1 MFFPLGT
8 RDLPSAP
15 PLRRL
20 IGPSFILLG
29 LGLGSGEL
37 ILWPYLTS
45 NYGLGL
51 VWAIVI
57 GVTIQFFI
65 NMEVERYALIYGES
79 IFVGFARWLRVLPFW
94 FIITTFLGFGWPGIG
109 FAGASLLSRSLGGI
123 DPRWVAV
130 ASFIAVGLILS
141 LGHQLYKTVETLQK
155 YLILIGTPA
164 ILLLTLYLTRGTDWQ
179 ALAGG
184 LIGRGPG
191 YSFLPPGIPLATFL
205 GALAFSGAGGNL
217 NLAQSYYVRDKGY
230 GMGKFSPPLKSIFAS
245 RGRTEYS
252 LTGNTFPLTAVN
264 LTRFSRWWK
273 AVNLEHFL
281 IFWVLGLVTMLTL
294 ALLAY
299 TTAFGRPDN
308 PSGINF
314 VLNEA
319 KFIGQNT
326 LPLLSPVFLIITG
339 LMLTATQLTVLDST
353 SRIITENLLLA
364 RGAKAA
370 DVSRNYFLVLW
381 GQIVFGIIVILSGLS
396 QPRQLITISAVINAL
411 AMFVY
416 IALILYLHHTRLPAP
431 LRPSLLR
438 TVVLITGFLFFGVLS
453 FLTFTA

>member
-123 DPRWVAV
+123 GP
-130 ASFIAVGLILS
+130 
-141 LGHQLYKTVETLQK
+141 
-155 YLILIGTPA
+155 PA

-230 GMGKFSPPLKSIFAS
+230 GMGKYSPPLKSIFAS

-308 PSGINF
+308 PSVINF
-314 VLNEA
+314 VSNEA